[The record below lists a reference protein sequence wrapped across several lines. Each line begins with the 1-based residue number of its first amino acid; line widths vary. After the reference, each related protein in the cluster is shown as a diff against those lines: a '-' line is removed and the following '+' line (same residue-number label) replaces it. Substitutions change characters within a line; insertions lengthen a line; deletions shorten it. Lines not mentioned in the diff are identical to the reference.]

1 MAEVVVELDGQEV
14 VRVPLNGQKTI
25 IGRDQTA
32 DVYLENRA
40 LSRKH
45 AQLEKR
51 GAGIWIRDLESQ
63 NGTYVNGERI
73 LEPIPL
79 SSDDSIQL
87 GRYDVYIEGVKEAS
101 GDTTV
106 FTVSNAEGRQRY
118 ALVGEEVIVGRSPNC
133 DIPITHKSISRR
145 HFKLTQDNGLW
156 FIEDMGSQNGTRRNG
171 NLIDGS
177 EAFSMEDVV
186 QVSEYTFE
194 LSILDSETTNSE
206 SGFSD
211 SVNKTMMIDPSNL
224 AKVADLGGDL
234 AVDEDEEDQEGA
246 DISVSNLNPPEEIE
260 FADEEMSQTKGL
272 SDFAKDIAFENT
284 KSSASKSLSAQKQH
298 VITFSIEDL
307 NEELFIENEP
317 LAIGENGS
325 YGTPE
330 SGQIFADQAYI
341 LFTPTAQG
349 VLATV
354 VGDRRLLMVNGESK
368 LFAFLESGQTVELGH
383 LHASYEEK

>member
-14 VRVPLNGQKTI
+14 VRVPLKDQKTI

-87 GRYDVYIEGVKEAS
+87 GRYDVYIEGVKEAA

-106 FTVSNAEGRQRY
+106 FTVSNSEGRQRY

-133 DIPITHKSISRR
+133 DIPISHKSISRK
-145 HFKLTQDNGLW
+145 HFKLTQENGRW
-156 FIEDMGSQNGTRRNG
+156 YVEDLGSQNGTRRNG
-171 NLIDGS
+171 NIIEGRDIFG
-177 EAFSMEDVV
+177 MDDVV

-194 LSILDSETTNSE
+194 LSVLDSETTNSD

-211 SVNKTMMIDPSNL
+211 SINKTMMIDPSNL

-234 AVDEDEEDQEGA
+234 AVDGDAEGQESA
-246 DISVSNLNPPEEIE
+246 DLSISSLNPPDEIE
-260 FADEEMSQTKGL
+260 FPDDEMSQTKGL
-272 SDFAKDIAFENT
+272 SAFAKDIVFENT
-284 KSSASKSLSAQKQH
+284 KSSTNGVSVPKQH
-298 VITFSIEDL
+298 IVTFSVEDL

-317 LAIGENGS
+317 IAIGENGS
-325 YGTPE
+325 YGSPE
-330 SGQIFADQAYI
+330 GDQLFAEQAYI
-341 LFTPTAQG
+341 LFTPTVQG

-354 VGDRRLLMVNGESK
+354 IGDRRLLTVNGENK
-368 LFAFLESGQTVELGH
+368 LFAFLENGQTIKLGH
-383 LHASYEEK
+383 LSASYEEK